1 MKLLRICCQTEL
13 ALKENKKKK
22 KKIRKS
28 YVILKIGKDFQEGH
42 KRQMPQKEMLIDLT
56 IGD

>member
-1 MKLLRICCQTEL
+1 MLSNRVSTKR
-13 ALKENKKKK
+13 KSKKKE
-22 KKIRKS
+22 KKIRES

-42 KRQMPQKEMLIDLT
+42 KRQIPQKEMLIDLT